1 LPSFSASSPAKSNHP
16 QEAASITGHHKARI
30 PWIIDVKTILKIR
43 ILNNLRLTQVP
54 ETIGDTLKSKL
65 TIVNPKWLENKRMG
79 RWNGRTRYTLRYF
92 RRFKGGGLSIPRG
105 YIRQLVHLCRSHQQP
120 FKLIDER
127 RKLKPVEFAFNGR
140 LRPYQALAVK
150 TMLKK
155 DFGTLCA
162 PTGSGKTVMAL
173 WLIAQRRQPAL
184 VVVHTKD
191 LAFQW
196 VERIR
201 KFLELAKTDVGFI
214 GDGRFRITPQ
224 VTVALV
230 QSLYKRAKEVSR
242 HVGYI
247 LVDECHR
254 CPSRTFTEAVTR
266 FNTQYMTGLT
276 ATPFRRDNLTPL
288 IFWHLGDMHHEIDKS
303 TLVKTGAVLPAEAVI
318 RETDFKPF
326 FDAVNEYSRML
337 SELTADDDRNR
348 MIAADV
354 HKEVLE
360 GVGVCLVLSDRKK
373 HCENLCNLLKYR
385 YGIDAELMTGDLSAA
400 QRRQTLD
407 RITGGQS
414 PVLVAT
420 GQLIGE
426 GFDCRELTTL
436 FLATPIR
443 FSGRVVQYLGRILR
457 PAPGK
462 NLARVYDYVDVHVP
476 TLRKAFQ
483 SRLRIYHKSKE

>member
-1 LPSFSASSPAKSNHP
+1 MKSPL
-16 QEAASITGHHKARI
+16 R
-30 PWIIDVKTILKIR
+30 IR

-54 ETIGDTLKSKL
+54 EAIDETLKSNL
-65 TIVNPKWLENKRMG
+65 TIINPKWIENKRMG
-79 RWNGRTRYTLRYF
+79 RWNGRTKYTLRYF
-92 RRFKGGGLSIPRG
+92 RRVKGGGLSIPRG
-105 YIRQLVHLCRSHQQP
+105 YIRQVIHLCRSRHQP
-120 FKLIDER
+120 FELIDER
-127 RKLKPVEFAFNGR
+127 RKRQPAGFVFEGR
-140 LRPYQALAVK
+140 LRPYQETAVQV
-150 TMLKK
+150 MLKK

-173 WLIAQRRQPAL
+173 SLIAHRQQPAL

-196 VERIR
+196 VERIQQ
-201 KFLELAKTDVGFI
+201 FLGLTKTEVGIVGAGRYRI
-214 GDGRFRITPQ
+214 GTQ

-230 QSLYKRAKEVSR
+230 QSLYKRAQEVSR
-242 HVGYI
+242 QVGYI

-266 FNTQYMTGLT
+266 FDSQYMTGLT
-276 ATPFRRDNLTPL
+276 ATPFRRDNLTSL
-288 IFWHLGDMHHEIDKS
+288 IFWHLGDMHHQIDKS
-303 TLVKTGAVLPAEAVI
+303 TLVEAGAVLPAEAVI
-318 RETDFKPF
+318 RETDFRPF

-337 SELTADDDRNR
+337 SELTTDDDRNR

-354 HKEVLE
+354 HQEAQK
-360 GVGVCLVLSDRKK
+360 GAGVCLVLSDRKK
-373 HCENLCNLLKYR
+373 HCENLCALLKYG
-385 YGIDAELMTGDLSAA
+385 YGIDAELMTGDLSNA
-400 QRRQTLD
+400 QRREVLD
-407 RITGGQS
+407 RITQGRAS
-414 PVLVAT
+414 VLVAT

-462 NLARVYDYVDVHVP
+462 SLARVYDYVDIHVP
-476 TLRKAFQ
+476 TLKKAFQ
-483 SRLRIYHKSKE
+483 SRQRIYRR